1 MTSSQQGTVTCDK
14 VSCPTLTCSSP
25 MPMAGQCCPVCP
37 KLCQYEGLSY
47 DDGETFSPPNSP
59 CQECLCRQ
67 GRVQCKRSMCPQTLC
82 RHPRREG
89 CCPVCNGG
97 CSFISFTI
105 SICFLFFVFCPSI
118 QPSIYGPSTS
128 VSLSVSLPPPP
139 IPLSCLFPRI
149 LRNEREKRGRER
161 EGGRKGSCR
170 QRRTA
175 SVSD

>member
-1 MTSSQQGTVTCDK
+1 MTSSCLSVALQQGTVTCEQ
-14 VSCPTLTCSSP
+14 VSCPTLTCSNP

-47 DDGETFSPPNSP
+47 GDGETFSPPNAP

-97 CSFISFTI
+97 CILIHTLRSPPMSFVVVHCSAIQMLVV
-105 SICFLFFVFCPSI
+105 FLSP
-118 QPSIYGPSTS
+118 
-128 VSLSVSLPPPP
+128 SLSSFFRLSLHHF
-139 IPLSCLFPRI
+139 CLFC
-149 LRNEREKRGRER
+149 LFLM
-161 EGGRKGSCR
+161 
-170 QRRTA
+170 
-175 SVSD
+175 